1 MSFSH
6 LPLPP
11 AQEADQVEVPLKSLD
26 GKGVHMC
33 SIDILDPLSVVD
45 YLFNVVQIEI
55 SQTDVETY
63 WKHYRSVGSAWA
75 VNHPAS
81 NFHVPISLY
90 GDSCK
95 IRTGEKM
102 LGIFCSFPLWRPKSI
117 RCSRFLL
124 VALREEQLHGRATLD
139 CIYRYIVWRIN
150 LLFAGKW
157 PRCSINGGEL
167 PPDKAQRGGQFVVH
181 DGRQFAITELRGDW
195 VFHKQVLSFKSS
207 WKGGTIFPVCYR
219 CEARSHEPHLYYEVG
234 PNASS
239 WNTEYDLYSF
249 LAAQMPSQPSS

>member
-95 IRTGEKM
+95 IRTGEKCWVFLQLSIM
-102 LGIFCSFPLWRPKSI
+102 APEVNPLWQIFACGTTR
-117 RCSRFLL
+117 RT
-124 VALREEQLHGRATLD
+124 VAWQGDPGLHLPIYSVEDQLTICRKVAKVLHQWRRAST
-139 CIYRYIVWRIN
+139 
-150 LLFAGKW
+150 
-157 PRCSINGGEL
+157 
-167 PPDKAQRGGQFVVH
+167 
-181 DGRQFAITELRGDW
+181 
-195 VFHKQVLSFKSS
+195 
-207 WKGGTIFPVCYR
+207 
-219 CEARSHEPHLYYEVG
+219 
-234 PNASS
+234 
-239 WNTEYDLYSF
+239 
-249 LAAQMPSQPSS
+249 